1 MLQHSSNP
9 VCGECYYSAA
19 VQIVR
24 RQSDEGSALL
34 MRRGRSCTSPRQG
47 VDSPPVN
54 GDSLYPA
61 SASFYKAMRCTA
73 SLRTHRLYSD
83 VLLHGGESARRRCL
97 LLATAGVL
105 GASAA
110 ADRYRSP
117 TTFPQLFSYSS
128 STFSSSSHTYEAEPS
143 RK

>member
-97 LLATAGVL
+97 LLATGGVQVSI
-105 GASAA
+105 GSS
-110 ADRYRSP
+110 RSIP
-117 TTFPQLFSYSS
+117 ESYYFSTTVLLQFFYLQFFVPHVRSR
-128 STFSSSSHTYEAEPS
+128 AE
-143 RK
+143 